1 MLRGKRKWGPTAR
14 QRRKCQHELELP
26 EVTRWAKQLQV
37 NSPVPAGGEPQS
49 PEQPERGQAQERRP
63 HETAVP
69 PTTEA
74 ERITWTAPPSSD
86 RTALLTK
93 TSFSPPGKPQPAQSV
108 HTGRH
113 HGNKQISTREEG
125 PTPLRHSE
133 SGNVELTEES
143 QTERPRTNA
152 PFL

>member
-1 MLRGKRKWGPTAR
+1 MALILKRAFAPWETEVGTNGTTAMEMPTQVKAPR
-14 QRRKCQHELELP
+14 SNELG
-26 EVTRWAKQLQV
+26 KQLQV

-49 PEQPERGQAQERRP
+49 PEQPERGQVQERRP

-93 TSFSPPGKPQPAQSV
+93 IHLSPHLFQRGGGGGWGLGDPPVLCEK
-108 HTGRH
+108 
-113 HGNKQISTREEG
+113 
-125 PTPLRHSE
+125 L
-133 SGNVELTEES
+133 LTV
-143 QTERPRTNA
+143 
-152 PFL
+152 